1 MFYRVEYSEMP
12 PKYELLPNGIG
23 YRIFV
28 DCERKEIPAEESA
41 TINEE
46 GKRTITTSDEPNVV
60 YYCSYVDVLTLNYK
74 DIVES
79 IIRRQY
85 SVSDELSILR
95 QKDDKPDEFKEYY
108 EFAEKAKKI
117 AKEAVRQ

>member
-1 MFYRVEYSEMP
+1 MFYKVEYSEMP

-28 DCERKEIPAEESA
+28 DCEKREIPAEGVM
-41 TINEE
+41 TVNEE
-46 GKRTITTSDEPNVV
+46 GKNMITVSDEPNVV

-117 AKEAVRQ
+117 AKEVVLQ

>member
-12 PKYELLPNGIG
+12 PKYEVLPNGIG

-28 DCERKEIPAEESA
+28 DCERKEIPAEESVP
-41 TINEE
+41 INEE
-46 GKRTITTSDEPNVV
+46 GRQVMTVSDEPNVV
-60 YYCSYVDVLTLNYK
+60 YYCTYVDVPTLCYK
-74 DIVES
+74 DVVEE

-108 EFAEKAKKI
+108 EFAEKAKKV
-117 AKEAVRQ
+117 AKEAVLQ